1 MSNAVPVSDLT
12 LDQLKQWLATLNMP
26 TNGSRNELV
35 LRLYSV
41 PVETRGHAP
50 PGWNEHDNSEH
61 NLDDIQLM
69 RPNPDQLNE
78 ASIPRSVQQEAVN
91 SNFNNN
97 NDVAVVQ
104 QLLQQLQLLIPRIE
118 HGHDLGRSFQNLE
131 NNGNATGIV
140 IDNNVANENID
151 DSTIP
156 INGNA
161 TVEATNQ
168 YSGNSNGES
177 MGIAFSL
184 AKEVLLDFNGESCP
198 KKWVAQLKNIG
209 EVYNIGNT
217 HLRMLFICKMKS
229 KAHSWLHSEVTRI
242 REPVAVLC
250 EQLMAAFG
258 EKMSKSQMRR
268 HFEQRNWKF
277 GEKFAVYLDDK
288 LMLANNI
295 NIDEEELLDKVI
307 EGIPDKGLRTQARI
321 QCFANP
327 KQMLAAFAE
336 IHLEDIR
343 RATKDEN
350 ETGRAN
356 KLQEMRCRRCNIR
369 GHLVK
374 DCNRPDRVPGSCVI
388 CGSMEHWAAKCPDR
402 KGSHETNG
410 LNRTNQSSN
419 NFIRGVQFP

>member
-1 MSNAVPVSDLT
+1 MAPDY
-12 LDQLKQWLATLNMP
+12 DKQTKNNRAWP
-26 TNGSRNELV
+26 RFGQIF
-35 LRLYSV
+35 
-41 PVETRGHAP
+41 
-50 PGWNEHDNSEH
+50 PG
-61 NLDDIQLM
+61 I
-69 RPNPDQLNE
+69 RK
-78 ASIPRSVQQEAVN
+78 
-91 SNFNNN
+91 
-97 NDVAVVQ
+97 
-104 QLLQQLQLLIPRIE
+104 
-118 HGHDLGRSFQNLE
+118 
-131 NNGNATGIV
+131 NNGNATGNV

-151 DSTIP
+151 DSSIP

-184 AKEVLLDFNGESCP
+184 AKEVLMDFNGESCS

-209 EVYNIGNT
+209 EVYNICNT
-217 HLRMLFICKMKS
+217 HLRMLFICKMKG

-268 HFEQRNWKF
+268 HLEQRNWKF

-350 ETGRAN
+350 ETSRAN

-369 GHLVK
+369 GHLV
-374 DCNRPDRVPGSCVI
+374 NRDHGQP
-388 CGSMEHWAAKCPDR
+388 
-402 KGSHETNG
+402 
-410 LNRTNQSSN
+410 
-419 NFIRGVQFP
+419 

>member
-1 MSNAVPVSDLT
+1 M
-12 LDQLKQWLATLNMP
+12 K
-26 TNGSRNELV
+26 
-35 LRLYSV
+35 
-41 PVETRGHAP
+41 
-50 PGWNEHDNSEH
+50 
-61 NLDDIQLM
+61 
-69 RPNPDQLNE
+69 
-78 ASIPRSVQQEAVN
+78 RSAQIRSQEAVN

-97 NDVAVVQ
+97 NDVALVQ

-131 NNGNATGIV
+131 NNGNATGNV
-140 IDNNVANENID
+140 IDNNVANEDID
-151 DSTIP
+151 DSSIP

-184 AKEVLLDFNGESCP
+184 AKEVLMDFNGESCS

-209 EVYNIGNT
+209 EVYNIDNT
-217 HLRMLFICKMKS
+217 HLRMLFVCKMKG

-242 REPVAVLC
+242 REPRIILLIMRTVNGSFWREDAQVI
-250 EQLMAAFG
+250 
-258 EKMSKSQMRR
+258 MRR

-307 EGIPDKGLRTQARI
+307 EGIPDTGLRTQARI

-327 KQMLAAFAE
+327 KQMLA
-336 IHLEDIR
+336 
-343 RATKDEN
+343 KDEN
-350 ETGRAN
+350 ETGRAS
-356 KLQEMRCRRCNIR
+356 KLQQMRCRRCNIR

-374 DCNRPDRVPGSCVI
+374 DCNRPDRVPGSCFI

-402 KGSHETNG
+402 KGSRESNG

-419 NFIRGVQFP
+419 NFFP

>member
-1 MSNAVPVSDLT
+1 MSNAVQLSDFT
-12 LDQLKQWLATLNMP
+12 LDQLKQWLSTLNMP

-41 PVETRGHAP
+41 PVETRGLAP
-50 PGWNEHDNSEH
+50 PGWNEHDN
-61 NLDDIQLM
+61 LDDIQLM
-69 RPNPDQLNE
+69 PNPDQLNE
-78 ASIPRSVQQEAVN
+78 ASIGDAIPRSVQQEAVN

-97 NDVAVVQ
+97 NDVALVQ

-118 HGHDLGRSFQNLE
+118 HGHDLGRSFQNSE
-131 NNGNATGIV
+131 NNGNATGNV

-151 DSTIP
+151 DSSIP

-184 AKEVLLDFNGESCP
+184 AKEVLMDFNGESCS

-209 EVYNIGNT
+209 EVYNICNT
-217 HLRMLFICKMKS
+217 HLRMLFICKMKG

-350 ETGRAN
+350 ETSRAN

-374 DCNRPDRVPGSCVI
+374 DCNRPDRVPGSCFI

-402 KGSHETNG
+402 KGSRETNG

-419 NFIRGVQFP
+419 NFRAS